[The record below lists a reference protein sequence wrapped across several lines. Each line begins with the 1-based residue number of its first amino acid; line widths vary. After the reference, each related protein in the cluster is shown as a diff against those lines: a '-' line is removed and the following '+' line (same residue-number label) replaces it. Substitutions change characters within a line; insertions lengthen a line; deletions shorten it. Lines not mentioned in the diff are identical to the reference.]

1 MKGKTSIM
9 LLIAVA
15 LGLVTAKVGWDLINK
30 KNTAADG
37 MKTVKVVVAKRD
49 LDAGTQIEAADLL
62 TTTWP
67 AETAPK
73 NAFSEVK
80 DVVGRTV
87 VGLLV
92 ANQPL
97 LDGLMA
103 PIDSPGGLQALVPE
117 GMRAVTVEVN
127 ESSGVAGLL
136 VPGARVD
143 VISTLRTDK
152 DVVARTIVENVK
164 VTAVGHKMVRD
175 PRDESGAQVRTVTLV
190 MSPKNAEAIELA
202 STSGRPRLVLR
213 GAADNTSTASPG
225 ISMAELIGVNGHT
238 TATDTLNG
246 PPAQQAGA
254 PMAAGSDDAFG
265 PPLAAAG
272 NGNGKLTPEF
282 QSSTLRRPVQIIRGG
297 AESVIYYEVKNP
309 KATGN
314 SEAGAAVSDTSP
326 GGAAQ

>member
-15 LGLVTAKVGWDLINK
+15 LGLVTAKVGWDLVNK
-30 KNTAADG
+30 KSQTADG

-49 LDAGTQIEAADLL
+49 LDAGTQIEAGDLL

-67 AETAPK
+67 ADTAPK

-143 VISTLRTDK
+143 VISTLRTEK
-152 DVVARTIVENVK
+152 EIVARTIVENVK

-213 GAADNTSTASPG
+213 GAADNTPTASPG
-225 ISMAELIGVNGHT
+225 ISMAELVGVNGHT
-238 TATDTLNG
+238 TATDTLSG
-246 PPAQQAGA
+246 PPAQQASSSNG
-254 PMAAGSDDAFG
+254 GNEDAFG
-265 PPLAAAG
+265 PPVASAG
-272 NGNGKLTPEF
+272 GNGKITPEF
-282 QSSTLRRPVQIIRGG
+282 QNSTLRRPVQIIRGG
-297 AESVIYYEVKNP
+297 TESVIYYEVKNP
-309 KATGN
+309 KATIS
-314 SEAGAAVSDTSP
+314 SEGGAAVSDTAP